1 MAICRHCNAEVSDGA
16 TFCPV
21 CGKPVMK
28 KEKVVLCPECGLEN
42 PVGTAFCVH
51 CGSKLPGEKNPNLES
66 ESVQK
71 LKGLLPVIKGIAS
84 TFDDPYAGASQ
95 EEIEKMTYVCPVCG
109 KRNRN
114 NEEKC
119 ARCGRDRKRTA
130 ALAAKKRV
138 PSFKDAVEIPDK
150 KYRPEPKIEEVVPA
164 PVEEIPAAVEEPIA
178 APVEETPVAKEALV
192 APSEEAPVEIKEE
205 APVEEAPVEE
215 APVEEEKEEA
225 PAEEDLFADVEKAVE
240 ETKEEPKKE
249 EVKEE
254 APQMPPYGCYPPYGY
269 PQNPAMAGQA
279 MPYGYGQLAP
289 IIQPLV
295 IVPYVSQDQPLWQI
309 ATPEEI
315 AAATLEDIDNQGK

>member
-215 APVEEEKEEA
+215 E
-225 PAEEDLFADVEKAVE
+225 
-240 ETKEEPKKE
+240 KEEPKKE

-269 PQNPAMAGQA
+269 PQNPATAGQA

-315 AAATLEDIDNQGK
+315 AAATLENIDNQGK

>member
-1 MAICRHCNAEVSDGA
+1 MAICRHCNAEVTDGA

-28 KEKVVLCPECGLEN
+28 KEKVVLCPECGLDN
-42 PVGTAFCVH
+42 PVGTAYCVH
-51 CGSKLPGEKNPNLES
+51 CGSELPGEKNPNLES

-71 LKGLLPVIKGIAS
+71 LKGLLPVIKGISS
-84 TFDDPYAGASQ
+84 TFDDPYAGAS
-95 EEIEKMTYVCPVCG
+95 EAEVAAMTYVCPVCG

-114 NEEKC
+114 NEAKC

-138 PSFKDAVEIPDK
+138 PSFKDAVEIPDRK
-150 KYRPEPKIEEVVPA
+150 FRPQPVEEVAPIEEEALPVVEETVVEEVA
-164 PVEEIPAAVEEPIA
+164 PVEEVV
-178 APVEETPVAKEALV
+178 APVEEVVEETVAVEEETPVEEVVEEV
-192 APSEEAPVEIKEE
+192 AEEE
-205 APVEEAPVEE
+205 APVEE
-215 APVEEEKEEA
+215 
-225 PAEEDLFADVEKAVE
+225 AEEDLFADVEKAVE
-240 ETKEEPKKE
+240 ETKEEPQPAPA
-249 EVKEE
+249 EVPP
-254 APQMPPYGCYPPYGY
+254 AAPYGYYPPYGY
-269 PQNPAMAGQA
+269 PQNPAMPQQA

-315 AAATLEDIDNQGK
+315 AAATLENMDNQGK